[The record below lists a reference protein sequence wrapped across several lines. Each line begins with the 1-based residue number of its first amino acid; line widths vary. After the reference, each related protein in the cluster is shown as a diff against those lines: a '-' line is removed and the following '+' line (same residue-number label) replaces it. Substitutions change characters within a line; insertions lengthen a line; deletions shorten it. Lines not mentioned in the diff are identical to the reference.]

1 MGSAVS
7 CLGVQAL
14 KPQPKTSNTID
25 KEEMREKYCGIGKS
39 KLMTDWLVI

>member
-14 KPQPKTSNTID
+14 KPKPITSNIID
-25 KEEMREKYCGIGKS
+25 KEEMREKNCGIGKP

>member
-7 CLGVQAL
+7 CLGVQAV
-14 KPQPKTSNTID
+14 KPQLKISNTMD
-25 KEEMREKYCGIGKS
+25 KEEMREKGCGIGKS